1 MSYNIMPMTINIW
14 QATISFPCITIMGKS
29 IIGMI
34 SYYLMQMSHIHEAKR
49 AAFPRSAPVGEKSIE
64 RARWKIIFLI
74 SYNMD
79 SGK

>member
-34 SYYLMQMSHIHEAKR
+34 SYYMMQMSHIREAK
-49 AAFPRSAPVGEKSIE
+49 GERFLVQLLWAKKVLKELGGKSY
-64 RARWKIIFLI
+64 
-74 SYNMD
+74 S
-79 SGK
+79 